1 MNRKVFCLPRRPG
14 CCTCTEGSEA
24 GSLYCDDGALAQRDD
39 SVCVRV
45 RWCGWAG
52 SGPLRQG
59 LAAMEDDD
67 EDAFRERA
75 MALCASRSQ
84 AAPLLLTR
92 PAVLDVSSSA

>member
-1 MNRKVFCLPRRPG
+1 
-14 CCTCTEGSEA
+14 
-24 GSLYCDDGALAQRDD
+24 
-39 SVCVRV
+39 
-45 RWCGWAG
+45 
-52 SGPLRQG
+52 
-59 LAAMEDDD
+59 MEDDD